1 MRQRTFFDAEIARDD
16 EAKRMARRTDAVS
29 SHEAAADNV
38 ASGRHGQQCQLV
50 LSCLAKCDGST
61 SAELAA
67 RFGLDRVM
75 VARRLPDLERQ
86 GLVVRCGV
94 RPCVAT
100 GRSGIE
106 WRIEG

>member
-1 MRQRTFFDAEIARDD
+1 MRQRTFFDDETAKDD
-16 EAKRMARRTDAVS
+16 AAKRLARSTDAVS
-29 SHEAAADNV
+29 SHEAATEHV
-38 ASGRHGQQCQLV
+38 ASGRNGQQCRLV
-50 LSCLAKCDGST
+50 FDCLTRCDGST

-86 GLVVRCGV
+86 GRVTRCGV
-94 RPCVAT
+94 RPCTAS

-106 WRIEG
+106 WRVA